1 MAKGIRIQLSNG
13 RRLVE
18 DVIDIAQRIPAVGLS
33 GDFDVTEVSRLR
45 RLTRPKLSWN
55 VLYMKAYALA
65 ATRIPQLNQLYVR
78 FPWPHLYQHDSI
90 VCMMTVSREYRGEER
105 LFFAR
110 FNNPQNHSLQQ
121 LQEQYQHFMEAPV
134 ESIRQFRHQIRF
146 ARFPRFLRRIGWG
159 VMFDWW
165 PAKRASQIG
174 TIGMSFSGYRGVYGN
189 RHLGPMTSILGVD
202 PIPRKGTARLVL
214 TFDHRVLDG
223 IPAARTLES
232 IQQQLDQRICQELQQ
247 LVGHSA
253 VAA

>member
-13 RRLVE
+13 RRLVD
-18 DVIDIAQRIPAVGLS
+18 DVIGMAQRIPAVGLS

-55 VLYMKAYALA
+55 VLYLKAYALV
-65 ATRIPQLNQLYVR
+65 ATKIPQLNQLYVR
-78 FPWPHLYQHDSI
+78 FPWPHLYQHPSI
-90 VCMMTVSREYRGEER
+90 VCMMTVSREYQGEER

-110 FNNPQNHSLQQ
+110 FNDPQNYSLQE
-121 LQEQYQHFMEAPV
+121 LQQRYNHFMEAPV
-134 ESIRQFRHQIRF
+134 EEIRQFRHQIQF
-146 ARFPRFLRRIGWG
+146 AKFPAFLRRIGWG
-159 VMFDWW
+159 IMFDWW

-223 IPAARTLES
+223 IPAALALES
-232 IQQQLDQRICQELQQ
+232 IQQQLDQQIREELQQ
-247 LVGHSA
+247 MVGSSA
-253 VAA
+253 KAA